1 MSRGREWGVI
11 ANRTIYR
18 GERLFAHG
26 VIGIFHNDVFLTP
39 RSKDYGLRTN
49 LMELA
54 VEQLPQEARENFHAM
69 IGQPGCPNEVTGK
82 LNVNTFSEV
91 FGGEE
96 HSIII
101 PETAVS
107 ALSYPGVYSC

>member
-1 MSRGREWGVI
+1 MGVI

-26 VIGIFHNDVFLTP
+26 VIGIFHNDVFLTR
-39 RSKDYGLRTN
+39 RSKEYGLRTN
-49 LMELA
+49 LMETG
-54 VEQLPQEARENFHAM
+54 VEQLPEEARENFHAM
-69 IGQPGCPNEVTGK
+69 IGQRGTKNQVIGK
-82 LNVNTFSEV
+82 LNVNTFGET

-107 ALSYPGVYSC
+107 FSFQSLVMRKEELN